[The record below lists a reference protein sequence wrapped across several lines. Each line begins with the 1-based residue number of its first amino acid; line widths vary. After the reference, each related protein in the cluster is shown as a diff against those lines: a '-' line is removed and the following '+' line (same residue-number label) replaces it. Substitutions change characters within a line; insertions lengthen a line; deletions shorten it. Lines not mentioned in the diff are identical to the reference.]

1 MSRPS
6 YSLFTVGVIVTF
18 TALLTQVV
26 QGGAQ
31 GTSQPPAPTNTS
43 TSSTPEQAATGFGG
57 GRGAMTTEATDFSPK
72 PPYTAKTPQEE
83 AKGFILPTGYRME
96 LVAADPDVIS
106 PTLIEFDGNGR
117 MYVGEMIGYM
127 MDANAT
133 REHDPVSRISR
144 WESTKGDGHYDKRTI
159 FADHL
164 VAPRMI
170 LPLQDGVILT
180 SETDSDD
187 L

>member
-1 MSRPS
+1 M
-6 YSLFTVGVIVTF
+6 
-18 TALLTQVV
+18 
-26 QGGAQ
+26 
-31 GTSQPPAPTNTS
+31 PAPA
-43 TSSTPEQAATGFGG
+43 QDDQGRGFGP
-57 GRGAMTTEATDFSPK
+57 GRGASEATDFSPK
-72 PPYTAKTPQEE
+72 PPLTPRTPAEE
-83 AKGFILPTGYRME
+83 AKGFQLPTGYRME

-106 PTLIEFDGNGR
+106 PTIIEFDGNGR

-127 MDANAT
+127 MDAEAT

-144 WESTKGDGHYDKRTI
+144 WESTKNDGHFDKHTV

-180 SETDSDD
+180 S
-187 L
+187 